1 MNALTQDT
9 EIERKFLVK
18 HLPDLT
24 GARAFQIRQGYLT
37 GPADSV
43 EVRLRQKDDS
53 YFLTLKSDGDVVRIE
68 RESEITAE
76 QFSVFW
82 PQTDGRR
89 VEKTRWSG
97 ALLSGL
103 VFELDEFS
111 GALAPLTL
119 VEVEFASE
127 LDAEEFVPPDWFGR
141 DVTSDKRFKNKA
153 LALFGAPENLK

>member
-1 MNALTQDT
+1 MLAQDA
-9 EIERKFLVK
+9 EIERKFLVR

-68 RESEITAE
+68 RESEITAD
-76 QFSVFW
+76 QFATFW

-97 ALLSGL
+97 TLPSGMI
-103 VFELDEFS
+103 FELDEFS
-111 GALAPLTL
+111 GALAPLIL
-119 VEVEFASE
+119 VEVEFTSE
-127 LDAEEFVPPDWFGR
+127 RDAADFTPPDWFGR
-141 DVTSDKRFKNKA
+141 DVTSDKRFKNKS
-153 LALFGAPENLK
+153 LALLGSPEDL

>member
-1 MNALTQDT
+1 MNKLAQAA

-18 HLPDLT
+18 SLPDLT
-24 GARAFQIRQGYLT
+24 GARASRIRQGYLT

-43 EVRLRQKDDS
+43 EMRLRQKDDS

-76 QFSVFW
+76 QFAVFW

-97 ALLSGL
+97 ALPRGSRCSGKISYADC
-103 VFELDEFS
+103 E
-111 GALAPLTL
+111 AAPLSVYARTC
-119 VEVEFASE
+119 ASRPSKRKVAASYGSTCGHRKTPATAQRSF
-127 LDAEEFVPPDWFGR
+127 LT
-141 DVTSDKRFKNKA
+141 TS
-153 LALFGAPENLK
+153 LG